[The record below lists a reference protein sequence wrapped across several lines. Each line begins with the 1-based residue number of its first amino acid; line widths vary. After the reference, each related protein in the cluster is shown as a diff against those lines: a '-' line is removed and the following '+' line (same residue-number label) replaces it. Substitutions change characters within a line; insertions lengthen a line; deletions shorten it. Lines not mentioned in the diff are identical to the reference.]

1 MLHQYFEKPRV
12 LRGIESPEFKAYL
25 ESFAQKLDAVGF
37 AREHIRNQLR
47 GAAHLCVWAER
58 QQVHVKDF
66 GEEFV
71 TRFRHHLPQCQCP
84 GPKRGSSAPVVQW
97 ARRFIDY
104 LRETGVLPAVIRDPE
119 VSRPVL
125 LQDFLAWM
133 RQHRGV
139 VEATL
144 QHYEYHLADL
154 LDHLGNDPSCFTA
167 PELRDFVQQQSKH
180 YSSTGGTKKLFTAV
194 RMFLR
199 YLTIEGKCPAE
210 LAYALPR
217 LASWSQQSV
226 SPRLPAD
233 DVERLIA
240 ACDPTDKKVGMRDR
254 AILLLL
260 ARLGLRAGDVA
271 SLRLSDISWPQATI
285 RVIGKEER
293 EALLPLPQEVG
304 DAILTYLEFGRPR
317 VGSDHVFLRCYA
329 PFRPFAGGNPISLI
343 VRRALLRSGIK
354 TPSLGSHILRHSVAS
369 EMLHQGIPLYG
380 IASVLRHRSIATTTL
395 YAKVDLD
402 LLRQVAQP
410 WPEVLR

>member
-25 ESFAQKLDAVGF
+25 DSFAQELDAVGF
-37 AREHIRNQLR
+37 AREHVRNQLR

-58 QQVHVKDF
+58 QRVHVEDI

-71 TRFRHHLPQCQCP
+71 TRFHRHLHQCRCP
-84 GPKRGSSAPVVQW
+84 GPKRGRSAAVVQW
-97 ARRFIDY
+97 ARRFIEH
-104 LRETGVLPAVIRDPE
+104 LRRIGVLPAVIPDHE

-144 QHYEYHLADL
+144 RHYEYHLADL
-154 LDHLGNDPSCFTA
+154 LDHLGSDPSCFTA
-167 PELRDFVQQQSKH
+167 PKLRDFVQQQSKY
-180 YSSTGGTKKLFTAV
+180 YSCTGGTKKLFTAV

-199 YLTIEGKCPAE
+199 YLAIEGKCPAG
-210 LAYALPR
+210 LVYALPP

-226 SPRLPAD
+226 PPTLPAD

-240 ACDPTDKKVGMRDR
+240 ACDLTDRVGMRDR

-271 SLRLSDISWPQATI
+271 SLRLTDISWPQATI
-285 RVIGKEER
+285 RVMGKGQR

-304 DAILTYLEFGRPR
+304 DAILSYLEFGRPR
-317 VGSDHVFLRCYA
+317 VESGHVFLRCCA
-329 PFRPFAGGNPISLI
+329 PFRPFAHGNPVSLI
-343 VRRALLRSGIK
+343 VRRAFLRSGIK

-369 EMLHQGIPLYG
+369 GMLRQGIPLYG
-380 IASVLRHRSIATTTL
+380 IASVLRHRSIDTTTL